1 MIEEYLERIRKH
13 DRNLGAF
20 IDVYEED
27 ARKAASASDMARS
40 SGHIIGPLHGIPV
53 AVKDVIDIEGK
64 ITTGGSMVWKDR
76 RSSLTATLVR
86 RMVEAG
92 MIVLGKTHTV
102 EFAMGSFGTNKHMGS
117 PKNPWDLE
125 EHRATGGSSAGTA
138 SAVAAGLTPWGIG
151 TDTGGSVR
159 IPSAWCG
166 LTGLKNSV
174 GRISTH
180 GILPLS
186 HTLDTPG
193 PMCRSVQ
200 DAAILYRVLA
210 GPDEQDLRTLIHP
223 VEDPFP
229 ELKKGISGF
238 KLVRVPDSELENVDS
253 ENLEAYDSGPGNCLI
268 DEWIRK
274 NSNKNFDLG
283 GSIAKSGKINQLILN
298 QIIDNFKIES
308 YEKSLDIKDFDIS
321 FARGLSLEDGC
332 ATITNFTAYLIAKGI
347 EHSNLNGTKPIK
359 YLVCGGGRKNSF
371 LIQNIKDYLS
381 NNKNISLDTID
392 KYSYDGDY
400 VESQAFGY
408 LAIRSFLNLP
418 ISFPKTTGCKT
429 PTVGGKLVKNF

>member
-1 MIEEYLERIRKH
+1 MKNKLYTAIGLMSGTSMDGVDASLIRSNGIDEFTNILDKYYEYDDSLHQELI
-13 DRNLGAF
+13 DLRNL
-20 IDVYEED
+20 I
-27 ARKAASASDMARS
+27 
-40 SGHIIGPLHGIPV
+40 
-53 AVKDVIDIEGK
+53 
-64 ITTGGSMVWKDR
+64 
-76 RSSLTATLVR
+76 LV
-86 RMVEAG
+86 
-92 MIVLGKTHTV
+92 
-102 EFAMGSFGTNKHMGS
+102 
-117 PKNPWDLE
+117 
-125 EHRATGGSSAGTA
+125 
-138 SAVAAGLTPWGIG
+138 
-151 TDTGGSVR
+151 
-159 IPSAWCG
+159 
-166 LTGLKNSV
+166 
-174 GRISTH
+174 
-180 GILPLS
+180 
-186 HTLDTPG
+186 
-193 PMCRSVQ
+193 
-200 DAAILYRVLA
+200 
-210 GPDEQDLRTLIHP
+210 DEDLRKYSNRL
-223 VEDPFP
+223 
-229 ELKKGISGF
+229 
-238 KLVRVPDSELENVDS
+238 SELEREITIFHSKVVNEISLKYNDEIDFIGFHGQTIFHNSEKKITKQLGEGNLLSQIVNKRVIYDFRQEDLKNNGQGAPLTPIFHHLLS
-253 ENLEAYDSGPGNCLI
+253 QNINKKYKIEFPVCFINIGGISNITKISKKNEVLEENLEAFDSGPGNCLI

>member
-1 MIEEYLERIRKH
+1 MKNKLYTAIGLMSGTSMDGVDASLIRSNGIDEFTNILDKYYEYDDNLHQGLI
-13 DRNLGAF
+13 DLRNL
-20 IDVYEED
+20 I
-27 ARKAASASDMARS
+27 
-40 SGHIIGPLHGIPV
+40 
-53 AVKDVIDIEGK
+53 
-64 ITTGGSMVWKDR
+64 
-76 RSSLTATLVR
+76 LV
-86 RMVEAG
+86 
-92 MIVLGKTHTV
+92 
-102 EFAMGSFGTNKHMGS
+102 
-117 PKNPWDLE
+117 
-125 EHRATGGSSAGTA
+125 
-138 SAVAAGLTPWGIG
+138 
-151 TDTGGSVR
+151 
-159 IPSAWCG
+159 
-166 LTGLKNSV
+166 
-174 GRISTH
+174 
-180 GILPLS
+180 
-186 HTLDTPG
+186 
-193 PMCRSVQ
+193 
-200 DAAILYRVLA
+200 
-210 GPDEQDLRTLIHP
+210 DEDLRKYSNRL
-223 VEDPFP
+223 
-229 ELKKGISGF
+229 
-238 KLVRVPDSELENVDS
+238 SELEREITIFHSKVVNEISLKYNDEIDFIGFHGQTIFHNPEKKITKQLGEGNLLSQLVNKRVIYDFRQKDLKNNGQGAPLTPIFHHLLS
-253 ENLEAYDSGPGNCLI
+253 QNINKKYKIEFPVCFINIGGISNITKISKKNEAVEENLEAFDSGPGNCLI

>member
-1 MIEEYLERIRKH
+1 MKNKLYTAIGLMSGTSMDGVDASLIRSNGIDEFTNILDKYYEYDDNLHQELI
-13 DRNLGAF
+13 DLRNLIF
-20 IDVYEED
+20 V
-27 ARKAASASDMARS
+27 
-40 SGHIIGPLHGIPV
+40 
-53 AVKDVIDIEGK
+53 
-64 ITTGGSMVWKDR
+64 
-76 RSSLTATLVR
+76 
-86 RMVEAG
+86 
-92 MIVLGKTHTV
+92 
-102 EFAMGSFGTNKHMGS
+102 
-117 PKNPWDLE
+117 
-125 EHRATGGSSAGTA
+125 
-138 SAVAAGLTPWGIG
+138 
-151 TDTGGSVR
+151 
-159 IPSAWCG
+159 
-166 LTGLKNSV
+166 
-174 GRISTH
+174 
-180 GILPLS
+180 
-186 HTLDTPG
+186 
-193 PMCRSVQ
+193 
-200 DAAILYRVLA
+200 
-210 GPDEQDLRTLIHP
+210 DEDLRKYSNRL
-223 VEDPFP
+223 
-229 ELKKGISGF
+229 
-238 KLVRVPDSELENVDS
+238 SELEREITIFHSKVVNEISLKYNDEIDFIGFHGQTIFHNPEKKITKQLGEGNLLSQIVNKRVIYDFRQEDLKNNGQGAPLTPIFHHLLS
-253 ENLEAYDSGPGNCLI
+253 QNINKKYKIEFPVCFINIGGISNITKISKKNEVLEENLEAFDLGPGNCLI

>member
-1 MIEEYLERIRKH
+1 MKNKLYTAIGLMSGTSMDGVDASLIRSNGIDEFTNILDKYYEYDDNLHQGLI
-13 DRNLGAF
+13 DLRNL
-20 IDVYEED
+20 I
-27 ARKAASASDMARS
+27 
-40 SGHIIGPLHGIPV
+40 
-53 AVKDVIDIEGK
+53 
-64 ITTGGSMVWKDR
+64 
-76 RSSLTATLVR
+76 LV
-86 RMVEAG
+86 
-92 MIVLGKTHTV
+92 
-102 EFAMGSFGTNKHMGS
+102 
-117 PKNPWDLE
+117 
-125 EHRATGGSSAGTA
+125 
-138 SAVAAGLTPWGIG
+138 
-151 TDTGGSVR
+151 
-159 IPSAWCG
+159 
-166 LTGLKNSV
+166 
-174 GRISTH
+174 
-180 GILPLS
+180 
-186 HTLDTPG
+186 
-193 PMCRSVQ
+193 
-200 DAAILYRVLA
+200 
-210 GPDEQDLRTLIHP
+210 DEDLRKYSNRL
-223 VEDPFP
+223 
-229 ELKKGISGF
+229 
-238 KLVRVPDSELENVDS
+238 SELEREITIFHSKVVNEISLKYNDEIDFIGFHGQTIFHNPEKKITKQLGEGNLLSQIVNKRVIYDFRQEDLKNNGQGAPLTPIFHHLLS
-253 ENLEAYDSGPGNCLI
+253 QNINKKYKIEFPVCFINIGGISNITKISKKNEVVEENLEAFDLGPGNCLI

-359 YLVCGGGRKNSF
+359 YLICGGGRKNSF

-381 NNKNISLDTID
+381 NNKNISLDIID